1 MTKIG
6 IIAGGGKLPIIVG
19 ESLIKSKF
27 EVIFF
32 CIKNHYDSK
41 FYKNFNHE
49 IISIYSLKK
58 IIQRLKN
65 NNINKIVMIGKVTRP
80 SISDIKFDL
89 KTLSLIKYL
98 ALESKGDNKLLNSI
112 SMLFQD
118 NGFVIYDWKNK
129 CKDIFAKD
137 KYLTKITPSKSAVKN
152 AEKGLNSFKYIG
164 KADIAQ
170 SLIVQNN
177 IILGVEAAEGT
188 DELIKRCSMYKKKGD
203 KGILIKLT
211 KYNQNKILD
220 IPVIG
225 LKTIKNI
232 IRFNYE
238 GIYLEKNN
246 CIIIDK
252 EEVIKLCNSNNIFLA
267 TIEKN

>member
-41 FYKNFNHE
+41 FYKKYNYE

-58 IIQRLKN
+58 IIQKLKEY
-65 NNINKIVMIGKVTRP
+65 NIKKIIMLGKVTRP

-112 SMLFQD
+112 SMLFRN
-118 NGFVIYDWKNK
+118 NGFTIYDWKKK
-129 CKDIFAKD
+129 CKDIFVRE
-137 KYLTKITPSKSAVKN
+137 KYLTTILPSRSALKN
-152 AEKGLNSFKYIG
+152 VEKGLSVFKYIG

-177 IILGVEAAEGT
+177 IILGIEAAEGT
-188 DELIKRCSMYKKKGD
+188 DELIKRCSKYKKKGD
-203 KGILIKLT
+203 KGVLIKLT

-220 IPVIG
+220 IPVVG

-232 IRFNYE
+232 IHFNYE
-238 GIYLEKNN
+238 GIFLEKNN

-252 EEVIKLCNSNNIFLA
+252 EEVISFCNANNIFLA
-267 TIEKN
+267 TVEKN

>member
-65 NNINKIVMIGKVTRP
+65 NNINKIVMIGKVKRP

-137 KYLTKITPSKSAVKN
+137 TYLTIFTPSKSAV
-152 AEKGLNSFKYIG
+152 
-164 KADIAQ
+164 
-170 SLIVQNN
+170 
-177 IILGVEAAEGT
+177 
-188 DELIKRCSMYKKKGD
+188 
-203 KGILIKLT
+203 
-211 KYNQNKILD
+211 
-220 IPVIG
+220 
-225 LKTIKNI
+225 
-232 IRFNYE
+232 
-238 GIYLEKNN
+238 
-246 CIIIDK
+246 
-252 EEVIKLCNSNNIFLA
+252 
-267 TIEKN
+267 